1 MPPCEAPSSRRVL
14 SLIPAALLSSAL
26 GVTAASAAA
35 LSGGGKDVDRPL
47 TFERDIR
54 PLFKH
59 HCVHCHGEGE
69 KLKGGL
75 DVRLRRFLV
84 EPHGAGGDVAIVAG
98 KPAESEMLR
107 LVREGEM
114 PPKGKKLT
122 PEEVLLLERWIAQGA
137 PTARPEPSEVPK
149 VYITEEER
157 EFWVFQPIRK
167 VTPPLSERAA
177 ELPNPVDRFIVRE
190 LGREKLS
197 LNPEAPKGVLL
208 RRVTLDLTGL
218 PPSAEELA
226 AFEADTAPDAYAR
239 LVDRLLASPH
249 YGERWGRHWLD
260 LAGYSDSDGYSEAD
274 PLRPWA
280 FQYRDYVIRSLNADK
295 PLDRFVQEQIAG
307 DEMVPQPYKNLGPDA
322 VDKLAATGFLRMVP
336 DGTAGVA
343 AADQVT
349 ARNSVVGE
357 TLKVVSTSL
366 LGLSVGCAQCHD
378 HKHDPIAQRDYYQM
392 RAIFEPGFDTVN
404 WRVPANR
411 LVSLMSD
418 KERAES
424 DAIEAEAK
432 VIDSRRKAR
441 EDELIELVLGWELAK
456 RPEEL
461 RESLR
466 TAYRTPVK
474 DRKPE
479 QVKLLKEHPTVNQ
492 LSAGSLYL
500 YDTTYK
506 TKHAEELKGIADEAA
521 AVRKRKPPE
530 QFVAVF
536 NEAPV
541 SVKTP
546 PTTAVFHRGDPKNP
560 KDIVG
565 PAELTVLASFQKG
578 GFGAASA
585 PVDAAEPRTSL
596 HRRLDYARHLTSGQ
610 HPLLTRVLVNRVW
623 AHHFGRGIV
632 GTPSDFGRMG
642 DRPSHPELL
651 DWLANELVEKG
662 WSLKQLHRLLV
673 NSSVYKQSS
682 FRSPEKDAAD
692 PDNLLLSRMSVR
704 RLDAEM
710 LRDSMLVVS
719 GLLNSKMFG
728 PAVPVM
734 KDVDGQVILGVDT
747 NDGSGRPTGKFV
759 SLEGGEFRRSVYVQM
774 RRTRPLG
781 MLETFDFP
789 KMEPNCEARAAS
801 TVAPQSLALMNSE
814 FALVQA
820 TAFAD
825 RLRAECGMDAAAMVK
840 RAWKLAFAQDPAEDE
855 VRRSVEFIQ
864 KQTETLKAAAAAGTK
879 MFRPVMRQP
888 TGPSAVKPEPT
899 TPELAALSTFCQALM
914 SANAFLY
921 ID

>member
-1 MPPCEAPSSRRVL
+1 M
-14 SLIPAALLSSAL
+14 L
-26 GVTAASAAA
+26 GLAAA
-35 LSGGGKDVDRPL
+35 ATLAGAAPLSGAEKALDRPL

-84 EPHGAGGDVAIVAG
+84 EPHGEGGDVAVVAG
-98 KPAESEMLR
+98 KPSESEMLR

-114 PPKGKKLT
+114 PPKGKKLS
-122 PEEVLLLERWIAQGA
+122 PEEVGLLERWIAQGA
-137 PTARPEPSEVPK
+137 PTARPEPAEVPK

-167 VTPPLSERAA
+167 ETPPLAERAG
-177 ELPNPVDRFIVRE
+177 ELPNPVDRFVVRE
-190 LGREKLS
+190 LEKRKLS
-197 LNPEAPKGVLL
+197 LNPEASRSVLL

-218 PPSAEELA
+218 PPSAEEIA
-226 AFEADTAPDAYAR
+226 AFEADTAPDAYTR
-239 LVDRLLASPH
+239 LVERLLASPH

-274 PLRPWA
+274 PLRAWA

-295 PLDRFVQEQIAG
+295 PLDRFIREQLAG
-307 DEMVPQPYKNLGPDA
+307 DEMVPLPHKNLGLDA
-322 VDKLAATGFLRMVP
+322 VEKLAATGFLRMVP

-343 AADQVT
+343 SAEQVT
-349 ARNSVVGE
+349 ARNAVVGE

-392 RAIFEPGFDTVN
+392 RAIFEPGFDTLN

-418 KERAES
+418 AERAAS
-424 DAIEAEAK
+424 DAVEAEAK
-432 VIDSRRKAR
+432 VIDARRKAR
-441 EDELIELVLGWELAK
+441 EEALIELVLGWELAK

-461 RESLR
+461 REPLR
-466 TAYRTPVK
+466 AAYRTPVK
-474 DRKPE
+474 ERKPE

-506 TKHAEELKGIADEAA
+506 TKHADELKAIAEEAA
-521 AVRKRKPPE
+521 AVRKRKPQE

-536 NEAPV
+536 NESPV

-546 PTTAVFHRGDPKNP
+546 PKTAVFHRGDPKNP
-560 KDIVG
+560 KDEVG

-578 GFGAASA
+578 EFGAAPA
-585 PVDAAEPRTSL
+585 GADPAVRASL
-596 HRRLDYARHLTSGQ
+596 HRRLDYARHLTSGK

-642 DRPSHPELL
+642 ERPSHPELL
-651 DWLANELVEKG
+651 DWLANALVEKG
-662 WSLKQLHRLLV
+662 WSLKEMHRLLV
-673 NSSVYKQSS
+673 NSNVYKQTST
-682 FRSPEKDAAD
+682 RSAEKDTAD
-692 PDNLLLSRMSVR
+692 PDNLLLGRMPVR
-704 RLDAEM
+704 RMDAEM
-710 LRDSMLVVS
+710 LRDSMLVAS
-719 GLLNSKMFG
+719 GLLNRAMFG
-728 PAVPVM
+728 APIPVM
-734 KDVDGQVILGVDT
+734 KDVDGQVILGIDT

-789 KMEPNCEARAAS
+789 KMEPNCEGRAAS

-814 FALVQA
+814 FALSQA

-825 RLRAECGMDAAAMVK
+825 RLRAECGSDAAAAVR
-840 RAWKLAFAQDPAEDE
+840 RAWKLAFAADPAEEE
-855 VRRSVEFIQ
+855 VKKGVEFLQ
-864 KQTETLKAAAAAGTK
+864 KQTATLKAAEASGTK
-879 MFRPVMRQP
+879 LLRPVMRQP
-888 TGPSAVKPEPT
+888 TGPSAVKPEPS
-899 TPELAALSTFCQALM
+899 TPEHAALATFCQALM